1 MVSGMQLSRGKSE
14 FRPGKRCLG
23 VASDKTR
30 QYLKYVDDELNRLWR
45 LGRNAVVGW
54 STVDAGLEVLTVPQY
69 LLPNL
74 FANHEEILV
83 GTTRRTQEELAEV
96 ADICEIEPYRIIV
109 PEALR
114 DCYVGD
120 RSLEYLTR
128 RFGITKLTNKAV
140 ILFDIVGFSH
150 YSPLE
155 QVTALNSLSYSINVA
170 YQRAVE
176 HGLEVSL
183 CYSTTGDGFYV
194 WNRTDGLQA
203 NVDLFCFLMLV
214 LADNTLGRKKG
225 LVTTIPELRSGF
237 HIGDCYEYFQAEG
250 ARPGTGSY
258 IVGNATIQLARMV
271 EKAVPYQILIGDF
284 LASAGRDATTDDP
297 EYNAPEFLRRAQER
311 LSVFEDVNLSRE
323 KVVSIKC
330 YLTGYELDD
339 GSFNVCRY
347 GFADKHGFSHA
358 VYNAKVNLHRAN
370 GEEIF
375 LGRMTRDLDTFAADR
390 IETTDTA
397 DTLDDIL
404 SST

>member
-1 MVSGMQLSRGKSE
+1 MT
-14 FRPGKRCLG
+14 
-23 VASDKTR
+23 SDKTR
-30 QYLKYVDDELNRLWR
+30 QYLKFVDDELNRLWR
-45 LGRNAVVGW
+45 LGRNAVVAW
-54 STVDAGLEVLTVPQY
+54 SAVDEGLDVLTVPQY

-74 FANHEEILV
+74 FANHEDTLV
-83 GTTRRTQEELAEV
+83 GTARRTREELAEI

-109 PEALR
+109 PSALR

-128 RFGITKLTNKAV
+128 RFGITKLTKKAV

-170 YQRAVE
+170 YQRAIE
-176 HGLEVSL
+176 HGLDVSL

-194 WNRTDGLQA
+194 WNRSDGLES
-203 NVDLFCFLMLV
+203 NIDLFCFLMLV

-225 LVTTIPELRSGF
+225 IVTTIPELRSGF
-237 HIGDCYEYFQAEG
+237 HIGDCYEYFQADG

-258 IVGNATIQLARMV
+258 VVGDATIDLARIV
-271 EKAVPYQILIGDF
+271 EKALPYQILIGDF
-284 LASAGRDATTDDP
+284 EAGVVED
-297 EYNAPEFLRRAQER
+297 ESVVGSEFNAPRFLVGAQER
-311 LSVFEDVNLSRE
+311 LKVFENVNLSRE

-330 YLTGYELDD
+330 YLTGFEQDD

-347 GFADKHGFSHA
+347 GFADKHGFSHK

-375 LGRMTRDLDTFAADR
+375 LGRMTRDLESFDADR
-390 IETTDTA
+390 VDVATPNDGYG
-397 DTLDDIL
+397 DIL
-404 SST
+404 TTA

>member
-1 MVSGMQLSRGKSE
+1 MRYSS
-14 FRPGKRCLG
+14 
-23 VASDKTR
+23 VANDKTR

-54 STVDAGLEVLTVPQY
+54 APVEAGLEVLAVPQY

-83 GTTRRTQEELAEV
+83 GTARRTKAELAEV
-96 ADICEIEPYRIIV
+96 ADICEIEPYKIIV

-114 DCYVGD
+114 DCPVGD

-128 RFGITKLTNKAV
+128 RFGITKLTKKAV
-140 ILFDIVGFSH
+140 ILFDIVGFSR

-170 YQRAVE
+170 YQRAIE
-176 HGLEVSL
+176 HGLDVSL

-194 WNRTDGLQA
+194 WNRSDGFEA

-214 LADNTLGRKKG
+214 LADNTLGRRKG
-225 LVTTIPELRSGF
+225 IVTTIPELRTGF

-258 IVGNATIQLARMV
+258 IVGDATIQLARMV
-271 EKAVPYQILIGDF
+271 DKALPYQILIGDF
-284 LASAGRDATTDDP
+284 MSTADNLGSSVRGDMDYDAP
-297 EYNAPEFLRRAQER
+297 HFLTKAQER
-311 LSVFEDVNLSRE
+311 LQVFENVNLSRE

-330 YLTGYELDD
+330 YLTGFELDD
-339 GSFNVCRY
+339 GTYNVCRY
-347 GFADKHGFSHA
+347 GFVDKHGFSHV

-370 GEEIF
+370 GSEIF
-375 LGRMTRDLDTFAADR
+375 LGRMTRDLETFEADQV
-390 IETTDTA
+390 ETAPPVDGYG
-397 DTLDDIL
+397 DIL
-404 SST
+404 TTA

>member
-1 MVSGMQLSRGKSE
+1 
-14 FRPGKRCLG
+14 
-23 VASDKTR
+23 VASEKSR

-45 LGRNAVVGW
+45 LGRNAVVAW
-54 STVDAGLEVLTVPQY
+54 SSVDAGIEVLAVPQY

-83 GTTRRTQEELAEV
+83 GTARRSREELAEV

-109 PEALR
+109 PEMLR
-114 DCYVGD
+114 DCDVGD

-150 YSPLE
+150 YTPLE

-170 YQRAVE
+170 YQRAIE
-176 HGLEVSL
+176 HGLDVSL

-194 WNRTDGLQA
+194 WNRSEGFDA

-214 LADNTLGRKKG
+214 LADNTLGRRKG
-225 LVTTIPELRSGF
+225 IVTTIPELRSGF
-237 HIGDCYEYFQAEG
+237 HIGDSYEYFQAEG

-258 IVGNATIQLARMV
+258 IVGDATIQLARMV
-271 EKAVPYQILIGDF
+271 EKALPNQILIGDF
-284 LASAGRDATTDDP
+284 AASARGNNGPANSEYDAQQ
-297 EYNAPEFLRRAQER
+297 FLNLAQER
-311 LSVFEDVNLSRE
+311 LKVFEDVNLSRE

-330 YLTGYELDD
+330 YLTGLEQND
-339 GSFNVCRY
+339 GSFNACRY
-347 GFADKHGFSHA
+347 AFADKHGFSHK

-375 LGRMTRDLDTFAADR
+375 LGRMTRDLEAFDADR
-390 IETTDTA
+390 IEGGALKEDHGEDLT
-397 DTLDDIL
+397 
-404 SST
+404 SV

>member
-1 MVSGMQLSRGKSE
+1 M
-14 FRPGKRCLG
+14 
-23 VASDKTR
+23 ASDKIR
-30 QYLKYVDDELNRLWR
+30 QYLKFVDDELNRLWR
-45 LGRNAVVGW
+45 LGRNAIVAW
-54 STVDAGLEVLTVPQY
+54 STVDAGLEVLAVPQY

-83 GTTRRTQEELAEV
+83 GTARRTREELSEV

-109 PEALR
+109 PESLR
-114 DCYVGD
+114 DCDVGD

-170 YQRAVE
+170 YQRAIE
-176 HGLEVSL
+176 HGLDVSL

-194 WNRTDGLQA
+194 WNRSDGIDA

-214 LADNTLGRKKG
+214 LADNTLGRRKG
-225 LVTTIPELRSGF
+225 IVTTIPELRSGF

-258 IVGNATIQLARMV
+258 IVGDATIQLARMV
-271 EKAVPYQILIGDF
+271 DKAMPYQILIGDF
-284 LASAGRDATTDDP
+284 NASASGNGISAISP
-297 EYNAPEFLRRAQER
+297 YGAPQFLMRAQER
-311 LSVFEDVNLSRE
+311 LRVFEDVNLSRE

-330 YLTGYELDD
+330 YLTGFEQDD

-347 GFADKHGFSHA
+347 EFADKHGFSHM

-370 GEEIF
+370 GAEIF
-375 LGRMTRDLDTFAADR
+375 LGRMTRDLDTFDASR
-390 IETTDTA
+390 IETTAPD
-397 DTLDDIL
+397 DGFGDIL
-404 SST
+404 TTA